1 MRLMIEKWPRA
12 VSIQRVVSC
21 PLSENIPHPCSP
33 PRLHVVCKVMQD
45 SPYSLRWFKDLSWA
59 NLSCLK
65 TACGHKP
72 LKHKWHWR
80 TEWMSKQILPGDRC
94 CTRILHSRWW
104 PTVFPHSQPPQH
116 FSSNRFFFFLSSGS
130 KESKI
135 LPVDVVCVK
144 FSAAKKWK
152 LIVGLLKRL
161 LMSSPELWSENVFV
175 TLF

>member
-1 MRLMIEKWPRA
+1 MVVKKNHFWKNEINDREMA
-12 VSIQRVVSC
+12 SGSINSKSC
-21 PLSENIPHPCSP
+21 VMSTEWEYSPPLLS

-59 NLSCLK
+59 NLSCLE

-72 LKHKWHWR
+72 LKRKWHWR

-116 FSSNRFFFFLSSGS
+116 FSSNRFFFCLLEV
-130 KESKI
+130 KK
-135 LPVDVVCVK
+135 VK
-144 FSAAKKWK
+144 FCQ
-152 LIVGLLKRL
+152 
-161 LMSSPELWSENVFV
+161 LM
-175 TLF
+175 